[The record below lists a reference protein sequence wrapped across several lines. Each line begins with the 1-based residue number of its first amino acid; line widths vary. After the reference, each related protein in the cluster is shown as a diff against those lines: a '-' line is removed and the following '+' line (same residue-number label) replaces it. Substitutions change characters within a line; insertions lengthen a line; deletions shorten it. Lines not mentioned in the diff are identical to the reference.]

1 MGSFIVHPHCNHR
14 FYNNSTVGTLNS
26 ALGTLRASIDS
37 GGISTSNVQASGIV
51 SSATLVG
58 TLVSA
63 GSVGAAGITTGTLY
77 ANTITVGNLYV
88 SGYTIS
94 MNVTAVNLIQTNI
107 TAGTIVAGTITAG
120 NITSA
125 NIGATFIS
133 AASMLVAPNIVSST
147 GLTAGT
153 IVAGTI
159 TAGNVRS
166 TSVSTGS
173 IKINNTGYGIDF
185 GLNYSSKSISLL
197 NNIALNIYAG
207 IGLNDFG
214 VVYQTPPNS
223 RHEFFH
229 SSMSEGSDGM
239 SVAIIDSGGIST
251 SNLRCSGITSASI
264 LSTDITSTN
273 ILTTNISA
281 GTMSFGA
288 NAFSIVLNGND
299 KVINFTGGSVGYIMG
314 KNMGGGAMN
323 TTLPNHF
330 GIQMRSTAGA
340 NGGIYLGSTG
350 TVHLSAGFGATT
362 GSLICTNSIVDNITS
377 VNIVNSNITTAAL
390 RVSGR
395 IDFGY
400 YYSSKSIGLFN
411 DGGSNYAGIG
421 FNNSGSLA
429 YQVPLSTKHEFF
441 YASTP
446 SSDGI
451 SVAIID
457 NTGIS
462 TSNLKLS
469 GGVTCGTI
477 KLSNVYGID
486 FATNYGNQQIGLA
499 AVAGADFFGIGAN
512 NSAMQYQAGSSSSHK
527 FYTNSTMGTSNAALG
542 TLLATID
549 SSGISTSNLQISGA
563 ITTNNL
569 VANSGITIMG
579 DNKIISF
586 TAGTVGYNVG
596 TNLQGGAM
604 HTVLPG
610 HFAIQGR
617 TPGAAG
623 LYLGSTGTLHIA
635 SGGVTNGSLIC
646 TNITTA
652 NIRTTALTVGSTSY
666 TSDARLKTDIM
677 PLSDALST
685 IAQLK
690 PSSYRMKFN
699 LDDEFVD
706 DKINYGL
713 IAQDVYKVVPQLVSG
728 NTSGSN
734 TLGLDYN
741 SLFVLTMKAL
751 QELTEEHNKLKEDFE
766 NFKNRM

>member
-1 MGSFIVHPHCNHR
+1 
-14 FYNNSTVGTLNS
+14 VGTLNS